1 MADCKRPGVIRKFRT
16 DPSRVTLDGPV
27 LDEEERRAIAA

>member
-1 MADCKRPGVIRKFRT
+1 MADCKRPGVRKFRT